1 MRMNEQER
9 RVQLEELEK
18 IWLERFEY
26 QPKLPSS
33 ALLTGAVAMAL
44 GFGAVLFLLAAP
56 VRRYAWIFI
65 VLSIAFSSTNRV
77 LAKRWYNRVVL
88 PWSAERAAFKS
99 RIDALRASCSDSS
112 GNTPGGSD
120 RV

>member
-1 MRMNEQER
+1 MNELDRQA
-9 RVQLEELEK
+9 QIDALEK
-18 IWLERFEY
+18 IWLERFVY

-65 VLSIAFSSTNRV
+65 ALSIAFSIVNRV
-77 LAKRWYNRVVL
+77 FAKRWYNRVVL
-88 PWSAERAAFKS
+88 PWSAERAAFKA
-99 RIDALRASCSDSS
+99 RIDALREPCSDSS
-112 GNTPGGSD
+112 GNTPVGSD
-120 RV
+120 RA